1 MELWRSDPL
10 PAGPVVCV
18 RAPTTPCDEIEA
30 VLLSDGAT
38 AAAELAKGWS
48 ETEGAVRFR
57 DHDAAPYR
65 RFSAPIP

>member
-18 RAPTTPCDEIEA
+18 RAATTPCDEIGA
-30 VLLSDGAT
+30 VLLGDVS

-57 DHDAAPYR
+57 GYDDSQYPQFR
-65 RFSAPIP
+65 DR